1 MNNKLVNYLVSDIYP
16 VEEWITNSK
25 QQHTNIEQ
33 LFCFD
38 SWYEKLIICSG
49 EEIMPHSVSMITF
62 SMHIHRKHQQ
72 WKRKKKNHIQLNNN
86 YTQHYYVVHIYI
98 YIFAYSNV
106 RCYTNLCTIYN
117 LFAVYKP
124 VFYKSHI
131 SGAVHIVYILQI
143 SAHIAY
149 GKNKRCT
156 IRSVMSLS
164 AVEIISCVFGSK

>member
-49 EEIMPHSVSMITF
+49 EEIMPHSVWMITF

-98 YIFAYSNV
+98 YIYSHIRTFDAIQTCV
-106 RCYTNLCTIYN
+106 QFIIYLPSTNLFFTNHTYLVQFI
-117 LFAVYKP
+117 
-124 VFYKSHI
+124 
-131 SGAVHIVYILQI
+131 
-143 SAHIAY
+143 
-149 GKNKRCT
+149 
-156 IRSVMSLS
+156 
-164 AVEIISCVFGSK
+164 

>member
-1 MNNKLVNYLVSDIYP
+1 MK
-16 VEEWITNSK
+16 TK
-25 QQHTNIEQ
+25 K
-33 LFCFD
+33 
-38 SWYEKLIICSG
+38 EK
-49 EEIMPHSVSMITF
+49 PHSAE
-62 SMHIHRKHQQ
+62 QQ
-72 WKRKKKNHIQLNNN
+72 LHTTLLCCT
-86 YTQHYYVVHIYI
+86 YIYI
-98 YIFAYSNV
+98 YNIFAYSNV